1 MAINGIIDLRS
12 DTLTVPT
19 PAMREAMA
27 TAEVGDDVFGEDPTV
42 NKLQEMAAAMLG
54 QEAGLLVSTGTMG
67 NLVSI
72 LAHCGRGDELICGD
86 QSHIFFYEQGGMSA
100 LASVQ
105 PRTLPNQPDGT
116 LRLEDIAAAIRADD
130 QHYPITRM
138 VALENTHNR
147 MGGAV
152 LTPEYVKSVAD
163 FAHERGLALHIDG
176 ARVFN
181 AAAALGVPVRELTQ
195 HADSVTFC
203 LSKGLSAPVGSVL
216 VGSKDFVR
224 RAHRARKVLGGG
236 MRQAG
241 VVAAAGV
248 VALEQM
254 TARMAEDHANARMFA
269 ALLARTPGVVIDE
282 ARVRSNMVYF
292 DLAPDAPIDAAEL
305 CRRTQHERVRIMM
318 SGPRRIRA
326 VMHAWVSADEACTA
340 AEVISAS
347 LAHGAGNEAMH
358 RGESVTRY

>member
-27 TAEVGDDVFGEDPTV
+27 AADVGDDVFGEDPTV
-42 NKLQEMAAAMLG
+42 NKLQEMAAEMLG

-86 QSHIFFYEQGGMSA
+86 QSHIFYYEQGGMSA

-105 PRTLPNQPDGT
+105 PHTLPNQPDGT
-116 LRLEDIAAAIRADD
+116 LRLDDIAAAIRSDN

-152 LTPEYVKSVAD
+152 LTPEYVKSAAD
-163 FAHERGLALHIDG
+163 LAHEHGLALHIDG
-176 ARVFN
+176 ARIFN

-216 VGSKDFVR
+216 VGSKDFMR

-241 VVAAAGV
+241 VIAAAGV

-254 TARMAEDHANARMFA
+254 TARMVDDHANARMFA
-269 ALLARTPGVVIDE
+269 AHLARVPGIGVDE
-282 ARVRSNMVYF
+282 ARVQSNMVYF
-292 DLAPDAPIDAAEL
+292 DLAPEAPIDAAEL
-305 CRRTQHERVRIMM
+305 CRRTLSERVQIMM

-326 VMHAWVSADEACTA
+326 VMHAWVSAEEARTA
-340 AEVISAS
+340 AQVIAAAITQGVGSGTESGAREV
-347 LAHGAGNEAMH
+347 
-358 RGESVTRY
+358 TKY